1 MVVRPKKN
9 FRHVSWS
16 SMETLDKTRNYWATK
31 ATNQPDC
38 EAKGLIW
45 VENFLLNK
53 DEYDVVGEES
63 EPKTPSPDFLFCW
76 WA

>member
-1 MVVRPKKN
+1 MFVKPKKN
-9 FRHVSWS
+9 FRHISWATT
-16 SMETLDKTRNYWATK
+16 ETLDKTKAYKATR
-31 ATNQPDC
+31 ATNQPNW

-53 DEYDVVGEES
+53 DEYDVVTEKSKGKS
-63 EPKTPSPDFLFCW
+63 PSPDFLFCW